1 MSKNSRRGFA
11 GGITLAVAIALLTGC
26 STPAANTPQE
36 NEAQVCA
43 ATKAYASALTSFKDS
58 LTPTST
64 VDQVKEAREQ
74 VAKAHEDLLK
84 ASEAVAK
91 DRVDAVQEAENKFS
105 AAVRAIPDDATLAQV
120 RASLRDEAA
129 NVQAA
134 LSDLGTAAK
143 C

>member
-1 MSKNSRRGFA
+1 MSKTSCRRFA

-36 NEAQVCA
+36 NESQVCA

-74 VAKAHEDLLK
+74 VAKAHEDLMK

-91 DRVDAVQEAENKFS
+91 DRVDAVQEAEKKFA
-105 AAVRAIPDDATLAQV
+105 AAVRDIPDDATLAQV
-120 RASLRDEAA
+120 RASLRDDAA

>member
-1 MSKNSRRGFA
+1 MSKNPNRTFA
-11 GGITLAVAIALLTGC
+11 GAITLAAAIALLSGC

-36 NEAQVCA
+36 NESQACA

-84 ASEAVAK
+84 ASEAVAE
-91 DRVDAVQEAENKFS
+91 DRVDAVKEAENKFS
-105 AAVRAIPDDATLAQV
+105 AAVRDIPDDATLAQA
-120 RASLRDEAA
+120 RASLLDEAA

-134 LSDLGTAAK
+134 LSDLGTSAK